1 MRTSLLHSSFALG
14 TFLVTGLMW
23 HPPAFAD
30 ALPEPAREGVAH
42 YNEENFSKAGEK
54 FQEAEAEAP
63 DNPTVRYNAGNT
75 NYRLG
80 RFEAAIE
87 DYNKVLSGNA
97 PPELKQKTHYNEGN
111 AWYRLGALDRAMESY
126 KKALELNPRDE
137 DSKFNYEY
145 AKQQWEQAI
154 ASGQIMPRNLD
165 TLKPKPSATG
175 KAPPPEES
183 ESAQN
188 EAANHPDTSEQNEQP
203 EPGDTKTA
211 DQDQNPPE
219 NDTAK
224 NESEELAKQKP
235 PAASSPEKRN
245 MDRLLKEAAPMSEEE
260 AERLLGSL
268 NEDLK
273 KFKRRQMQG
282 EMQDLFK
289 EQRKDW

>member
-14 TFLVTGLMW
+14 TLLVTGLMG

-30 ALPEPAREGVAH
+30 TLPEPAREGVAH

-75 NYRLG
+75 HYRLG
-80 RFEAAIE
+80 RYEAAIE

-97 PPELKQKTHYNEGN
+97 PPELRQKTHYNEGN

-126 KKALELNPRDE
+126 KKALELNPKDE

-203 EPGDTKTA
+203 
-211 DQDQNPPE
+211 PE
-219 NDTAK
+219 NDTSN
-224 NESEELAKQKP
+224 NESKELAEQKP

-245 MDRLLKEAAPMSEEE
+245 MDRLLKEAVPMSKEE